1 MQLLKI
7 DTTHQVT
14 PAILRHIA
22 DYIEETWLPL
32 WHTPYPWEII
42 QEDTIQKLEDRI
54 DELED
59 TESELDTKV
68 SELENQVDDLTDDV
82 DNLKDKLEDRDA
94 TIEELHTRLNSL
106 SE

>member
-14 PAILRHIA
+14 PQILRQIA

-32 WHTPYPWEII
+32 WHSPYPWEII

-54 DELED
+54 NELED

-68 SELENQVDDLTDDV
+68 SKLENDV

-94 TIEELHTRLNSL
+94 TIEGLHTRLNSL